1 MKSFSFLL
9 WSAKIAFVDDEKCNL
24 PNFSFFHE
32 AKGLLSEGFTSA
44 VNHYIYLPSDCRKMG
59 GNLSQGPACFSKYGP
74 MTMSRFTY
82 FDLDSNFTVISTPVL
97 IVVTVVYLSCQKKQ
111 KIQFSKSFK
120 PGLQT

>member
-44 VNHYIYLPSDCRKMG
+44 MNHYIYLPSGCRKMG
-59 GNLSQGPACFSKYGP
+59 GNLNLGFPHFSKHGA

-82 FDLDSNFTVISTPVL
+82 FDLDFNFTLPPKKLNCNYSCTYFL
-97 IVVTVVYLSCQKKQ
+97 SKETEDTV
-111 KIQFSKSFK
+111 
-120 PGLQT
+120 